1 MSHKLCFLSLV
12 DLLQSIKNKRHCS
25 MMMALREIA
34 CGYLYHSQKLS
45 QVFKKL
51 VKSYKT
57 SLACDRLTNLSLC
70 KLVIYGVKV

>member
-1 MSHKLCFLSLV
+1 
-12 DLLQSIKNKRHCS
+12 
-25 MMMALREIA
+25 MMMVLREIA
-34 CGYLYHSQKLS
+34 CRYLYHSQKLL

-57 SLACDRLTNLSLC
+57 SLAYHRSVNLSLC

>member
-1 MSHKLCFLSLV
+1 
-12 DLLQSIKNKRHCS
+12 

-34 CGYLYHSQKLS
+34 CRYLYHSQKLL

-57 SLACDRLTNLSLC
+57 SLAYHRSVNLSLC

>member
-1 MSHKLCFLSLV
+1 
-12 DLLQSIKNKRHCS
+12 

-34 CGYLYHSQKLS
+34 CGYLYHSQKLL

-57 SLACDRLTNLSLC
+57 SLACDGLMNLSLC

>member
-1 MSHKLCFLSLV
+1 
-12 DLLQSIKNKRHCS
+12 

-34 CGYLYHSQKLS
+34 CGYLYHSQKLL

-57 SLACDRLTNLSLC
+57 SLACDGLMNLSLC
-70 KLVIYGVKV
+70 KLVIYDVKV

>member
-1 MSHKLCFLSLV
+1 
-12 DLLQSIKNKRHCS
+12 

-34 CGYLYHSQKLS
+34 CRYLYHSQKLLL
-45 QVFKKL
+45 VIKKL

-57 SLACDRLTNLSLC
+57 SLVCDRLTNLSLC